1 MIPVKLTIQGLYS
14 YQEAVD
20 IDFRHLTAAQ
30 LFGIFG
36 PVGSGKSSILEAM
49 TLALYGESARL
60 NKSDKR
66 STNMLNLRSERL
78 FVDFTFR
85 DRQSRMFRFT
95 AEAKRNRK
103 RPEEVGNMNRH
114 AYRLDQGEWIPLDHN
129 DGERVLGLSYQNFRR
144 TTIIPQGRFQEFL
157 QLGATDRTEMMKELF
172 QLERFDLHFRT
183 RTLMGSTTTRLEGVE
198 SALRELPEDPE
209 AIRAELGAE
218 AERVSTERAAAGARR
233 TEANVRAEQLAW
245 VSALHRELAEL
256 RQQDRELRSGEHAL
270 KELEAHITRLHE
282 ARDHLR
288 GPFERL
294 QDARRRVEEAQGRL
308 HEIDKRREPAQQR
321 LRELEDRRNA
331 LEGDAQRR
339 PVLEALREALS
350 RGAQRVSVEQEIHE
364 QQQARDAAVKR
375 RDDAQRRIGE
385 FRSAL
390 AELEAGIP
398 ERRRLRELQSA
409 VQAEQYYRTAADSIV
424 TRRTAALQE
433 AGLTAEASQVEVAE
447 LREQAERDRRRL
459 EAQLR
464 RAAVDDQLRELAE
477 SLSDGEP
484 CPVCGSLHHPGGPHV
499 AAAPADAQSPD
510 AGVAALEQQ
519 LSAVA
524 ARISELTELQGT
536 LSGLAAEEQALEPPP
551 EIPGRQ
557 ELPPNPAEAVTWL
570 QEVEARYTQID
581 ARRATLEQLQLEL
594 SQAES
599 AVAGEEA
606 RLEEGLHRRDERVH
620 EESSI
625 LAQLDQDACARYAA
639 VLGES
644 ALPVADGTAAA
655 GHGTSAAGQASG
667 GAPVEGG
674 ASTPA
679 TSGADTAG
687 GTARRPG
694 TAVLAAAATA
704 AEEVSQELSRAQ
716 TERQTIDEQHAAA
729 AREVERL
736 TAQGEERRQVLTAAS
751 EELHA
756 AELAVTQALSAAPH
770 VPQDSG
776 EAAIAELLSDLP
788 ELSRYEEQFTTARER
803 TRRIAERTA
812 EITRELAA
820 GEGEAPLDPARLEDE
835 LASLREEITQLD
847 QRISTLGERVG
858 AINSQ
863 IETVQV
869 QIVRR
874 DELTSEREALQTRR
888 DNLTTLL
895 NLFRGA
901 GFVSYVAQVYLEQ
914 LVAAA
919 NHRFRYLTRNQLELV
934 LSGDRD
940 FAVIDHL
947 NGGRRRSVK
956 TLSGG
961 QTFQAALCL
970 ALALVDSIDHGAG
983 GDQPAFFFLD
993 EGFGALDGEAL
1004 HDVFETLKN
1013 LRRENRIIGIISH
1026 VEALQQE
1033 IDTSLMIR
1041 LDEDRGSVVSE
1052 H

>member
-14 YQEAVD
+14 YQEAVE

-60 NKSDKR
+60 NKNDKR

-78 FVDFTFR
+78 FVDFTFL
-85 DRQSRMFRFT
+85 DRQSRTFRFT

-103 RPEEVGNMNRH
+103 RPEEVGNMNRR
-114 AYRLDQGEWIPLDHN
+114 AYRLDARPDSRRDAHVDARPDSRRDPSSNAQPNSEANSEPHSPSAEWIPLDHN

-172 QLERFDLHFRT
+172 QLERFDLHSRT
-183 RTLMGSTTTRLEGVE
+183 RTLMGATTTHLEGVE

-209 AIRAELGAE
+209 AIRTELRAE
-218 AERVSTERAAAGARR
+218 AERVSSERATAGARR
-233 TEANVRAEQLAW
+233 TEANVRAEQLARLT
-245 VSALHRELAEL
+245 ALHRELAQL
-256 RQQDRELRSGEHAL
+256 QQQDRELRSGEHAL

-308 HEIDKRREPAQQR
+308 REIDERLEPAQQR
-321 LRELEDRRNA
+321 LRELEERRNT
-331 LEGDAQRR
+331 LESDAQRR

-364 QQQARDAAVKR
+364 KREARDAAVKLR
-375 RDDAQRRIGE
+375 EDSQRQIGE

-398 ERRRLRELQSA
+398 ERRRLGELQSA
-409 VQAEQYYRTAADSIV
+409 VQAEQYYRTAADSIAS
-424 TRRTAALQE
+424 RRTAALQQ
-433 AGLTAEASQVEVAE
+433 AGLTAEASQAELAE
-447 LREQAERDRRRL
+447 LREQAERDRRHL

-484 CPVCGSLHHPGGPHV
+484 CPVCGSLHHPGGPH
-499 AAAPADAQSPD
+499 AAADSGGADGPAAGAGTRVGADAPAGASSP
-510 AGVAALEQQ
+510 AGDVAALEAQ

-524 ARISELTELQGT
+524 ARVSQLTELQGT
-536 LSGLAAEEQALEPPP
+536 LSGLAAEEQALEPPA
-551 EIPGRQ
+551 EVAGRQ
-557 ELPPNPAEAVTWL
+557 DLPQDPTAAVTWL

-581 ARRATLEQLQLEL
+581 ARRATLEQLQSVL

-606 RLEEGLHRRDERVH
+606 RVEEGLRRREERVH

-625 LAQLDQDACARYAA
+625 LEQLDQEACGRYEA

-644 ALPVADGTAAA
+644 ALP
-655 GHGTSAAGQASG
+655 AGQGSG
-667 GAPVEGG
+667 GAPAEDG

-687 GTARRPG
+687 RTARRPG
-694 TAVLAAAATA
+694 TAALAAAATAA
-704 AEEVSQELSRAQ
+704 AEEVSQELDRLQSELQ
-716 TERQTIDEQHAAA
+716 GLGEQHAAA
-729 AREVERL
+729 AQEVERL
-736 TAQGEERRQVLTAAS
+736 AAQREERRQVLTAATD
-751 EELHA
+751 ELHA
-756 AELAVTQALSAAPH
+756 AELAFAQARSAAPH

-776 EAAIAELLSDLP
+776 EAAIAELLNDLP
-788 ELSRYEEQFTTARER
+788 ELSRYEEQLTTARER
-803 TRRIAERTA
+803 RRRIAERTA

-820 GEGEAPLDPARLEDE
+820 GEGEAPADPAELDDE
-835 LASLREEITQLD
+835 LASLRGEITQLD
-847 QRISTLGERVG
+847 QRISTLGEQVG
-858 AINSQ
+858 AINSR
-863 IETVQV
+863 IETVQA
-869 QIVRR
+869 QIFRR
-874 DELTSEREALQTRR
+874 DQLTAEREALQTRR

-901 GFVSYVAQVYLEQ
+901 GFVSYVAQ
-914 LVAAA
+914 
-919 NHRFRYLTRNQLELV
+919 
-934 LSGDRD
+934 
-940 FAVIDHL
+940 
-947 NGGRRRSVK
+947 
-956 TLSGG
+956 
-961 QTFQAALCL
+961 
-970 ALALVDSIDHGAG
+970 
-983 GDQPAFFFLD
+983 
-993 EGFGALDGEAL
+993 
-1004 HDVFETLKN
+1004 
-1013 LRRENRIIGIISH
+1013 
-1026 VEALQQE
+1026 
-1033 IDTSLMIR
+1033 
-1041 LDEDRGSVVSE
+1041 
-1052 H
+1052 